1 MIVVDIIG
9 NRFLYNMVR
18 IIIGTLLDIERNNE
32 NPEYM
37 EIVLNSHDRNKAG
50 KNEDNAVCAGPGAA
64 SQPGQEPLPPA
75 SRQATR

>member
-1 MIVVDIIG
+1 MVVIDIIG

-50 KNEDNAVCAGPGAA
+50 KTVSPSGLTLLEV
-64 SQPGQEPLPPA
+64 EY
-75 SRQATR
+75 